1 MASEYFKYLA
11 RNEKPEEPSPP
22 MTRKEKLKNWLHY
35 NWYWLLIGAVL
46 ISIAGSILWNLIG
59 VGRIDPDYTF
69 AYIGRFAI
77 PEEQAKAFEERL
89 ASLGKDVNG
98 DGKIVVKLNQY
109 PSNRSTDS
117 ASSLFYGYAAD
128 TLVVA
133 DITKGDSYF
142 FLTED
147 PDAVQRAYQ
156 ILAGRDGSAPDEDD
170 YFAEDK
176 VLAWPDCPALK
187 ALGLDEAVF
196 SKLYLGRRY
205 FVGKDAR
212 LHEDDAAFWE
222 TITEGAN
229 Q

>member
-11 RNEKPEEPSPP
+11 RNERPDEPPPP

-35 NWYWLLIGAVL
+35 NWYWLVIGAVL
-46 ISIAGSILWNLIG
+46 LSVAWSIMRNLLGI
-59 VGRIDPDYTF
+59 GRIEPDYTF
-69 AYIGRFAI
+69 AYIGRFEI
-77 PEEQAKAFEERL
+77 PQEQAEAFEERL
-89 ASLGKDVNG
+89 ALLGDDVNG
-98 DGKIVVKLNQY
+98 DGKVVVKLNQY
-109 PSNRSTDS
+109 PSNRSAD
-117 ASSLFYGYAAD
+117 AESSLYYGYAAD

-156 ILAGRDGSAPDEDD
+156 ILAKPDGSAPDEDD

-176 VLAWPDCPALK
+176 VFPWSFCPVLE
-187 ALGLDEAVF
+187 ALGLDEGVF

-205 FVGKDAR
+205 FAGTDAEK
-212 LHEDDAAFWE
+212 HPGDEAFWE
-222 TITEGAN
+222 RITEGAKR
-229 Q
+229 